1 MAFVTYSQMGTHDS
15 GLLTPDQHY
24 YLTKLLDYDYEI
36 VYRLDKDN
44 KVAGALPRLDFRSQ
58 LFSIILLLSTF
69 QIIKQ
74 IKIENIS
81 SPELQGIHTILVQ
94 QPTKN
99 LKFKIKDER
108 ENFFWGMTRHS
119 KISF

>member
-1 MAFVTYSQMGTHDS
+1 M
-15 GLLTPDQHY
+15 
-24 YLTKLLDYDYEI
+24 DYDYEI

-44 KVAGALPRLDFRSQ
+44 KVVGALPRLDCRSQ

-94 QPTKN
+94 QPRKN

-108 ENFFWGMTRHS
+108 EKFFLGHDSAFKNIVLTEYHSRPIGGHAGVAKIYSRLCTNFIW
-119 KISF
+119 